1 MKNQRVQSMMLCS
14 VAAIALAL
22 PAATMAQTNG
32 TPVEFQTVVTGTHIV
47 PEGGALP
54 GLHVDA
60 KVKGQ
65 MLDIYI
71 APMYFVKKYDV
82 KVSKGEDALFVGT
95 QSGDTVLAR
104 EITTGVVSPKDG
116 KWRPNMTIYLRNDA
130 GPLW

>member
-82 KVSKGEDALFVGT
+82 KVSKGEDALFVG
-95 QSGDTVLAR
+95 
-104 EITTGVVSPKDG
+104 ITTGVVSPKDG